1 MLELSRRRV
10 RAAAEWPFWVRVEAA
25 KSRETLLPRPPLGA
39 SKCDRGASKRMPQR
53 PTFTSEGAKCVK
65 MREGC
70 IKTFAA
76 ETQSILMLMFDVD
89 GNGIDADVDVVVAVV
104 VDGGSGNGMDA
115 DVDVVVAVV
124 VDGGSGRC

>member
-1 MLELSRRRV
+1 
-10 RAAAEWPFWVRVEAA
+10 
-25 KSRETLLPRPPLGA
+25 
-39 SKCDRGASKRMPQR
+39 
-53 PTFTSEGAKCVK
+53 

-104 VDGGSGNGMDA
+104 VDGGSG
-115 DVDVVVAVV
+115 
-124 VDGGSGRC
+124 RC